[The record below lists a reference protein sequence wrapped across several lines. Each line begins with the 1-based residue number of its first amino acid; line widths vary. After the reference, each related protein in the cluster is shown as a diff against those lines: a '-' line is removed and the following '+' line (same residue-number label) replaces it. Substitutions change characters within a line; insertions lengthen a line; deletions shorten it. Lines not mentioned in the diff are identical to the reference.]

1 MYEKILVPIDD
12 IESAGLAL
20 SNAGDLAIATG
31 ASVVLLHV
39 VTPEHPLVAN
49 DEHVAGVHAA
59 ASVVEQAQRDESVH
73 LANQQEKLQVE
84 ADRLSSDGIS
94 VTAEAVL
101 GNAHEEIV
109 RVVKSSGVD
118 LVVLST
124 HGRRGVSRAL
134 LGSVADEVVHDVE
147 VPVMIVR
154 RS

>member
-1 MYEKILVPIDD
+1 MYGKILVPVDD
-12 IESAGLAL
+12 IESAELAL
-20 SNAGDLAIATG
+20 SSARDLAKSTG
-31 ASVVLLHV
+31 ASVILLHV
-39 VTPEHPLVAN
+39 VTPDHPLVAS

-59 ASVVEQAQRDESVH
+59 AVVVEQAQRDEAAH
-73 LANQQEKLQVE
+73 LADQQSKLQAE
-84 ADRLSSDGIS
+84 ADKLSADGVS
-94 VTAEAVL
+94 ATAEAVL
-101 GNAHEEIV
+101 GHAHEEIV
-109 RVVKSSGVD
+109 RAVKDLGVG